1 MDHLKSAR
9 CIQSS
14 SYWEGEKDGNYERK
28 LLSSHAKV
36 WSGLRSATE
45 PLVSTSEAGGVPD
58 AGDVEKQ
65 ETPESSLGDALE
77 GASPSEA
84 PLIKNRKGSN

>member
-14 SYWEGEKDGNYERK
+14 SYWEGEKDGNYEQK
-28 LLSSHAKV
+28 LLSSPNQV
-36 WSGLRSATE
+36 WSGLRSPTK
-45 PLVSTSEAGGVPD
+45 PHPSTSEAGGVPD
-58 AGDVEKQ
+58 AGEVEKQ

-77 GASPSEA
+77 GASRSDA